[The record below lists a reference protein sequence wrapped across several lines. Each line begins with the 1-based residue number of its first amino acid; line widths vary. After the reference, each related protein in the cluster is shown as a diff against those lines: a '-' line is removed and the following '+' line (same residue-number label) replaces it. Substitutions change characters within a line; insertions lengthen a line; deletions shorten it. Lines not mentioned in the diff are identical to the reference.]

1 MLLRPNS
8 GVSERI
14 MALELEYR
22 NTFIDVK
29 EEFQDEV
36 LASRQRAHSSPP
48 GPLRRSSFTREMNAD
63 EAAMQS
69 YVGGLAQSAT
79 QIGPVSSTFAEDPF
93 PRSATEFTPVERE
106 QMIVPSEGSW
116 GHPDVCRRPCIHFI
130 SGNCETGKAC
140 AYCHLPHTEKMAKL
154 DKRQRAMVQQLT
166 HRELVSMVL
175 PLCFRKAEEGG
186 FAEKAGELLGLLE
199 VDRATSSTQPIPGR
213 DLRNLSK
220 AISRLSFS
228 SLIGLV
234 ARKSPDQDEDSSLY
248 AASLMA
254 ALETLRSQEV
264 AKVIKI
270 EFIVLPLSPQSC
282 QGQLREDRAAAAR
295 FAAVLASL
303 GLAERAEADTIL
315 TGLLLSKFASFP
327 LHGSW
332 EGGRCV
338 FGLMSKLNHACFPN
352 CVCLWPG
359 LPPGEVHDIRV
370 LPTMRE
376 TAAAIV
382 PQQHSTFLQP
392 LKASRAALRQVT
404 VHVW

>member
-1 MLLRPNS
+1 
-8 GVSERI
+8 

-254 ALETLRSQEV
+254 ALETLR
-264 AKVIKI
+264 
-270 EFIVLPLSPQSC
+270 
-282 QGQLREDRAAAAR
+282 AAAAR

-359 LPPGEVHDIRV
+359 LPPGEVAPD
-370 LPTMRE
+370 PMRDMV
-376 TAAAIV
+376 APGRA
-382 PQQHSTFLQP
+382 P
-392 LKASRAALRQVT
+392 LRCARLRALCRTRQER
-404 VHVW
+404 